1 MPNPI
6 VLWWPVVSANVGL
19 ALAQTA
25 NNQVAFQS
33 AGVANIDVQTQQN
46 LLFAQSAGISS
57 VNVQTQSLA
66 ALFSTSAYT
75 PTFVVTPDLN
85 TSQQLVLQINP
96 DIGLATDCST
106 VTIEDG
112 TPTYNPATDENPTG
126 YNPEGATDSAT
137 RAKRSQLDL
146 WFCMRPWTAAGAGET
161 IFPTTQDGDLI
172 PWMFTEPLPSQ
183 GIYQIFMI
191 GAPVGTDYNL
201 YKLNTL
207 PEFAENATGW
217 YVTSLGAVLDCG
229 YINCFNTKRRNYL
242 NGVKC
247 GNCDK
252 SFIAFSAT
260 ADNMRAALNL
270 LDFPLA
276 ISYFDELEKECA
288 KIGCKCGCSK

>member
-1 MPNPI
+1 M
-6 VLWWPVVSANVGL
+6 V
-19 ALAQTA
+19 
-25 NNQVAFQS
+25 
-33 AGVANIDVQTQQN
+33 NIDVQTQQN
-46 LLFAQSAGISS
+46 LLFTQSAGISS

-66 ALFSTSAYT
+66 NFLSTSAYT

-85 TSQQLVLQINP
+85 TSQQLVLEINP

-112 TPTYNPATDENPTG
+112 TPTYNLATGQYPTG

-146 WFCMRPWTAAGAGET
+146 WFCMRAWDANGVGQT
-161 IFPTTQDGDLI
+161 ILPTTQDGDLI
-172 PWMFTEPLPSQ
+172 PWFFTQPLLSQ

-191 GAPVGTDYNL
+191 GAPAGTDYNL

-207 PEFAENATGW
+207 PEFAENALGW
-217 YVTSLGAVLDCG
+217 YVTTLGVVLDCG

-252 SFIAFSAT
+252 SFIAFSAM
-260 ADNMRAALNL
+260 ADRMNAALNL

-276 ISYFDELEKECA
+276 VSLFDELEKECA
-288 KIGCKCGCSK
+288 KIGCKCKCSC